1 MAKHHKSGDK
11 KVTQKE
17 IIKEYFVANPN
28 VDLPTAQIVDWVT
41 REYAKRTGKT
51 FRDPDRGIRQL
62 AQEGYLMKIRKGL
75 YRYEPNRVRV
85 RNIEEFT
92 AKQKEEIKK
101 RDGYKCVFC
110 GIGEKEGEELHI
122 DHITPRDKGGQ
133 ATIDN
138 GQTLCTKHNNIKKN
152 YGQTEAGKRF
162 FIDLH
167 RRAVRIGDKDFETF
181 CDDVLDVFEKHEID
195 MQIKHVKRL

>member
-1 MAKHHKSGDK
+1 MAEHHKSGDK

-17 IIKEYFVANPN
+17 IIKEYFATKPN
-28 VDLPTAQIVDWVT
+28 ADLPTAQIVAWVT
-41 REYAKRTGKT
+41 EKYKKRTGKD
-51 FRDPDRGIRQL
+51 FLDPDRVVRKL

-75 YRYEPNRVRV
+75 YRYEPNRVKV

-92 AKQKEEIKK
+92 TKQKEEIKK
-101 RDGYKCVFC
+101 RDGYKCVVC
-110 GIGEKEGEELHI
+110 GIGEREGEELHI
-122 DHITPRDKGGQ
+122 DHIIPRDKGGQ

-167 RRAVRIGDKDFETF
+167 RRAVSIGDKDLETF

-195 MQIKHVKRL
+195 IQIEHAKRL

>member
-1 MAKHHKSGDK
+1 MTEHLESSDK
-11 KVTQKE
+11 EVTQQEILKE
-17 IIKEYFVANPN
+17 FFVANPN
-28 VDLPTAQIVDWVT
+28 TDLPTAQIVDWVT
-41 REYAKRTGKT
+41 REYEERTGKT
-51 FRDPDRGIRQL
+51 FRDPDRGIRKL

-75 YRYEPNRVRV
+75 YRYEPNRVKV

-92 AKQKEEIKK
+92 TKQKEEIKK
-101 RDGYKCVFC
+101 RDGYKCVVC
-110 GIGEKEGEELHI
+110 GIGEREGEELHI
-122 DHITPRDKGGQ
+122 DHIIPRDKGGQ

-167 RRAVRIGDKDFETF
+167 RRAVSIGDKDLETF

-195 MQIKHVKRL
+195 VQIEQVKRL